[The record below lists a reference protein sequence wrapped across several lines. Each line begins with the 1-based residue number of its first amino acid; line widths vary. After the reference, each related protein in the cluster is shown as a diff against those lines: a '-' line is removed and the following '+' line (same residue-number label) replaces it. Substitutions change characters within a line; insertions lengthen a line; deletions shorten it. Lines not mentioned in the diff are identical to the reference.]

1 MRNHKNLGT
10 AVLLTH
16 SAFDGRVSVERRG
29 KPLDQDRTAG
39 QDALDQT
46 DEDKVIPWAEGNGLW
61 GTLTRLVSNLV
72 GVDIVTFFVQN
83 PYACDS
89 AAELAV
95 RVGRRAHL
103 IEPVLENL
111 VAAGFLDAVDMG
123 GLRVFQLTQDPKSRQ
138 TLQQYATWLHEGYH
152 WARMVMDR

>member
-1 MRNHKNLGT
+1 LDENHAAGRN
-10 AVLLTH
+10 VL
-16 SAFDGRVSVERRG
+16 
-29 KPLDQDRTAG
+29 DRN
-39 QDALDQT
+39 

-61 GTLTRLVSNLV
+61 GTLSSLVSNLV

-89 AAELAV
+89 AEELAV

-103 IEPVLENL
+103 IEPVLESL
-111 VAAGFLDAVDMG
+111 VEAGFLDAVDLG
-123 GLRVFQLTQDPKSRQ
+123 GLRVYQLTQDPQSRQ
-138 TLQQYATWLHEGYH
+138 TMQQYATWLREGYH